1 MSIGESRVASTQRA
15 IQINADVIEFLRNGG
30 EIQEIPIG
38 KSAQN
43 LEVRAA
49 EGAGT
54 RLAWADEN
62 QHMKSKAGKLKTIKK
77 VKEKKYRKAQA
88 SAQAVANKARARERR
103 ARLMPRVLELKSQ
116 GKSHREIAAIIDVT
130 HGTINN
136 WVREEMSNEP
146 G

>member
-15 IQINADVIEFLRNGG
+15 IQINADVIGFLRNGG
-30 EIQEIPIG
+30 EIQQIPIG

-43 LEVRAA
+43 L
-49 EGAGT
+49 
-54 RLAWADEN
+54 
-62 QHMKSKAGKLKTIKK
+62 
-77 VKEKKYRKAQA
+77 

-103 ARLMPRVLELKSQ
+103 ARLMPRVLELKLQ